1 VRLPRAAYCRG
12 MSTIPLPSAPSGPAA
27 TGIGFGMIL
36 VGLFIGGQ
44 LRGLE
49 FLGFLVLLAGAMM
62 MLFGVLTVAEDFR
75 KRRMRRDD

>member
-1 VRLPRAAYCRG
+1 MRLPLAAYCRG

-36 VGLFIGGQ
+36 IGLFIGGQ

-62 MLFGVLTVAEDFR
+62 MLFGVLTIAEDFR
-75 KRRMRRDD
+75 KRWAQRND